1 MTPAEAIKVM
11 KQSVEIERRGV
22 EIRARTRCP
31 RGSNALRNA
40 ELDVLSGQRSGAR
53 YRKATKGKRYYTA
66 SAPGE
71 PPARRTGFL
80 RTSWTSFSSGGGSSC
95 SFGIRSNMHYSGY
108 LEHGTSKMA
117 PRPFVDKIIEKAEPE
132 IYRIFGEV

>member
-1 MTPAEAIKVM
+1 MTPAEAIKEVQ
-11 KQSVEIERRGV
+11 QSVEIERRGV

-31 RGSNALRNA
+31 RGANALRNA
-40 ELDVLSGQRSGAR
+40 EIDVLRGQRSGKR
-53 YRKATKGKRYYTA
+53 YRKPTKEKIYYTA

-71 PPARRTGFL
+71 PPARRSGFL
-80 RTSWTSFSSGGGSSC
+80 RTSWTSFSNGGGSSC
-95 SFGIRSNMHYSGY
+95 SFGIRSNMYYSSY